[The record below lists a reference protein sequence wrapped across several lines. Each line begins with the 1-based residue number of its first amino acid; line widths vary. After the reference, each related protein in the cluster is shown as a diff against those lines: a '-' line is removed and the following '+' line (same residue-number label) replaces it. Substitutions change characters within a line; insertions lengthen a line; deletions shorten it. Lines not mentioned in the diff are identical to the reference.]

1 MKKLQK
7 SIRAIAVAMSM
18 GATLSLTSCDVMLGV
33 AGGMAEAMLTGMAAG
48 GTSALTPTYSTGMM
62 GASTSN
68 DPQYQAYINYKRSG
82 LPGASTISYDD
93 FKKANARA
101 AANGYQVGNSSSSS
115 KVSSSN
121 ASSNSTSSKSKKCG
135 FCGGRGWN
143 VEYAAGYGLAKQE
156 YCNQCGKTMMSNHYH
171 ATCQKCKGT
180 GIEQ

>member
-62 GASTSN
+62 VASTSN

-101 AANGYQVGNSSSSS
+101 AANGYQIGKESN
-115 KVSSSN
+115 KTSSSN
-121 ASSNSTSSKSKKCG
+121 SNNNSSTTKRHKCG
-135 FCGGRGWN
+135 LCGGSGRE
-143 VEYAAGYGLAKQE
+143 VKTDAVSFGYSK
-156 YCNQCGKTMMSNHYH
+156 YCNECGKTVSGSHYH
-171 ATCQKCKGT
+171 TTCSSCKGK
-180 GIEQ
+180 GWW